1 MNPIISPVSNASCEG
16 ISDAALHA
24 QRMESIGALAAGIAH
39 DLNNVLS
46 AVLMSTQMLRG
57 RLLHEDDV
65 ALLDV
70 AESGGRRAADLVRQI
85 LAFARGH
92 AGAATEVSPLVV
104 VGEIEK
110 MIRATFP
117 RTIDL
122 QVEADDALWSIQGDA
137 TRLHQV
143 LLNLCINARDAMP
156 RGGTLSLR
164 ASNFEIE
171 TDPNTTNG
179 ELGAGP
185 YVMLEV
191 SDTGT
196 GIAPEIREKIFEPF
210 FTTKE
215 PGKGTGL
222 GLATVNSI
230 VESHGG
236 RLECESEIGRGTTFR
251 ILFPAVPSETL
262 PDEAA
267 ELHRGRGELILVVDD
282 EEPLRD
288 VTRMTL
294 EHFGYRVITAEDGA
308 QGLALF
314 AENRKEIAVVVSDHN
329 MPVMDGSAML
339 RAIHQIAPGMRT
351 VTASGHSLAGN
362 ELKIDGGHPH
372 MTIKKP
378 WTAESLIGA
387 LSTVLNA
394 S

>member
-1 MNPIISPVSNASCEG
+1 
-16 ISDAALHA
+16 
-24 QRMESIGALAAGIAH
+24 MESIGALAAGVAH

-46 AVLMSTQMLRG
+46 AVLMSTQMLRA
-57 RLLHEDDV
+57 RLCHEEDV

-70 AESGGRRAADLVRQI
+70 AESGGRRAADLARQI

-92 AGAATEVSPLVV
+92 GGPSTEVSPRAV

-117 RTIDL
+117 RSIDL
-122 QVEADDALWSIQGDA
+122 QAEAADALWSIQGDA

-164 ASNFEIE
+164 ASNFGIE
-171 TDPNTTNG
+171 TDSATASGRLCTG
-179 ELGAGP
+179 R

-215 PGKGTGL
+215 IGKGTGL
-222 GLATVNSI
+222 GLATVKSI
-230 VESHGG
+230 VESDGG

-251 ILFPAVPSETL
+251 ILFPAAPSETL
-262 PDEAA
+262 SEEAVD
-267 ELHRGRGELILVVDD
+267 LRRGRGELILVVDD

-308 QGLALF
+308 EGLALF
-314 AENRKEIAVVVSDHN
+314 ADHRHEIAVVVSDHN

-339 RAIHQIAPGMRT
+339 RAIHQIAPETRA
-351 VTASGHSLAGN
+351 VTASGHRLEDN
-362 ELKIDGGHPH
+362 ELQFDGGHPH

-387 LSTVLNA
+387 LSTVLNSEEVEA
-394 S
+394 